1 MTVYKFRAIWYTL
14 SGTLVLGS
22 MIAFAVF
29 GLKVGIDFTGGS
41 MMAVRFGGDRPSA
54 IEIERSLDGL
64 DLGPVIVQPVGDH
77 DANIRMKTL
86 TEAEHTDVL
95 KRLTDTFKDTSELQF
110 NAIGPAIG
118 AELRTKAIEAL
129 IVALLAILIYIAFSF
144 RKVSVPVQNWKYGVI
159 TVLTAFH
166 DTIVPVGVFVL
177 LGKVGGWEVDTTF
190 VVALLTILGYS
201 INDTIVVLDRV
212 RENLH
217 RMSGSFEDI
226 VDVSLRQTYV
236 RSLNTT
242 FATLCGIVAVYFFG
256 GASLKP
262 FALALGIGISVGAYS
277 SIFIG
282 PPLLITWEKF
292 SRKRRKQ

>member
-1 MTVYKFRAIWYTL
+1 MTVYKLRAIWYTL
-14 SGTLVLGS
+14 SSTLVLGS
-22 MIAFAVF
+22 LIAFAIF

-41 MMAVRFGGDRPSA
+41 MMALRFGGDRPSA
-54 IEIERSLDGL
+54 IEVERSLDGM
-64 DLGPVIVQPVGDH
+64 DLGSIIVQPVGDH

-86 TEAEHTDVL
+86 TEAQHAEVL
-95 KRLTDTFKDTSELQF
+95 KKFSDTFKDVSELRF
-110 NAIGPAIG
+110 DAIGPAIG

-129 IVALLAILIYIAFSF
+129 IVALLAILAYIAFSF
-144 RKVSVPVQNWKYGVI
+144 RKVSVPVQNWKYGMI

-166 DTIVPVGVFVL
+166 DTIVPVGVFVI
-177 LGKVGGWEVDTTF
+177 LGKWANWEVDTTF

-242 FATLCGIVAVYFFG
+242 FATLCGIIAVYFFG

-262 FALALGIGISVGAYS
+262 FALALGIGIATGAYS
-277 SIFIG
+277 SIFIA
-282 PPLLITWEKF
+282 PPLLVTWEKF
-292 SRKRRKQ
+292 ARRKKQ